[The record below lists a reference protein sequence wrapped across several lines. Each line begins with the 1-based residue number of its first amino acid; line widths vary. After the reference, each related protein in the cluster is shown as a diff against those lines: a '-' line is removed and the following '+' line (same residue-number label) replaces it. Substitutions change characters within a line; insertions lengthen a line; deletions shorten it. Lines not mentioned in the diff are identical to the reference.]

1 MREIGEMMSL
11 MRDEGLMREMRELE
25 MMKKKKKEASEVLR
39 EHGRSR
45 IKDGAQ

>member
-11 MRDEGLMREMRELE
+11 MREMRELE
-25 MMKKKKKEASEVLR
+25 MMKKKKEASEVLR

-45 IKDGAQ
+45 IKEWN

>member
-1 MREIGEMMSL
+1 MREIGEVMSL

-25 MMKKKKKEASEVLR
+25 MMKKKKEASEVLR
-39 EHGRSR
+39 EHSRSR